1 MVGIGRSEREVGN
14 ATANNS
20 THNARKS
27 EGRND
32 RAKARE
38 GKAREKERKTGEKEG
53 EGTDST
59 DGRGTDGIG
68 EKCEFVCG
76 LATSSLSPAFA
87 VVLEGKR
94 ASEGQATW
102 VGRRFAAFPHTS
114 HKRALPCPLSFPLH
128 PYRPARWLW
137 RGRASVVACLA
148 YFPSL

>member
-1 MVGIGRSEREVGN
+1 MGN

-94 ASEGQATW
+94 ASEGGTGDLGWEALRCFSAYKPQARTP
-102 VGRRFAAFPHTS
+102 VPSLSPSTHTVP
-114 HKRALPCPLSFPLH
+114 RGGCGGG
-128 PYRPARWLW
+128 
-137 RGRASVVACLA
+137 GRASWPAL
-148 YFPSL
+148 PISLLSER

>member
-32 RAKARE
+32 RASGRE
-38 GKAREKERKTGEKEG
+38 GKARERAKDGEERGG

-87 VVLEGKR
+87 AVLLEGKR
-94 ASEGQATW
+94 ASE
-102 VGRRFAAFPHTS
+102 
-114 HKRALPCPLSFPLH
+114 
-128 PYRPARWLW
+128 
-137 RGRASVVACLA
+137 
-148 YFPSL
+148 